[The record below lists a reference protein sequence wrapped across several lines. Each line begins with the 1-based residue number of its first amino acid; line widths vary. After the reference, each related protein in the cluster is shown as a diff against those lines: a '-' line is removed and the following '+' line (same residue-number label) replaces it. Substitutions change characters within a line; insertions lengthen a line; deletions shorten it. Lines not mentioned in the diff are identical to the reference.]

1 MTKPKDVEVQNPKTK
16 VLNISAN
23 DEMGARFNGFDL
35 HNPLSALGF
44 EAAIGS
50 FWNNTS
56 KESWSFNIFPG
67 AKRRVQAEIVR
78 AAEVIS
84 GHQSKLQWWSK
95 ELLENEIFKDTDLVH
110 LQIVHD
116 HFLRFETIKE
126 IASRK
131 PTVWTWHDLWPVTG
145 HCIFPIGCGEW
156 AKGCGNCPDLL
167 SPLPVFRDRTAA
179 EYARKSRMLENLDID
194 VHVTTQWML
203 DRISPHITNTKL
215 KVHVFPFGIDLDL
228 FKPIE
233 PSLIR
238 RKLGI
243 ADDTFCVF
251 ARATDDPRKGFKEL
265 VRALDELSHHADIML
280 ITTQATGLAGAISEN
295 LRIIEMPW
303 TNSPT
308 NLIAL
313 YNACDV
319 FAMPS
324 TGESFG
330 MMALEAMACGKPV
343 ITIKGTATS
352 EVVSLPELE
361 VDAENLTENLK
372 SKLNFLVEHPE
383 TTKELGRVSRV
394 RAQEKFSLETYL
406 KNLVNLYRSV
416 IAGRK

>member
-1 MTKPKDVEVQNPKTK
+1 
-16 VLNISAN
+16 
-23 DEMGARFNGFDL
+23 
-35 HNPLSALGF
+35 
-44 EAAIGS
+44 
-50 FWNNTS
+50 
-56 KESWSFNIFPG
+56 
-67 AKRRVQAEIVR
+67 VR